1 MHAWGGRRAEGEK
14 GRGRGKDRIPSRLHT
29 VRAEPNV
36 GLNPTN
42 HEIMT

>member
-1 MHAWGGRRAEGEK
+1 MQSVEWK
-14 GRGRGKDRIPSRLHT
+14 KRGKKRIPSRLHAT
-29 VRAEPNV
+29 NTEPHV